1 MRVKRQMLGW
11 LCLLTLLFLLPAC
24 RADGQESPGTDL
36 SAGSQVPTETEEQ
49 PPPAPVDRSTK
60 IDICDLFSNHYFR
73 WSTAAFSVGLHLG
86 LSLTAG
92 PYAPKNL

>member
-1 MRVKRQMLGW
+1 MES
-11 LCLLTLLFLLPAC
+11 LLEKLFDTYGDTVL
-24 RADGQESPGTDL
+24 R
-36 SAGSQVPTETEEQ
+36 EQ
-49 PPPAPVDRSTK
+49 GVYSEAKILAALDEMPLDRSTK

-86 LSLTAG
+86 LSLPAG

>member
-1 MRVKRQMLGW
+1 MES
-11 LCLLTLLFLLPAC
+11 LLEKLFDTYGDTVL
-24 RADGQESPGTDL
+24 R
-36 SAGSQVPTETEEQ
+36 EQ
-49 PPPAPVDRSTK
+49 GVYSEAKIFAALDEMPLDRSTK

-92 PYAPKNL
+92 PCAPKDP

>member
-1 MRVKRQMLGW
+1 MES
-11 LCLLTLLFLLPAC
+11 LLEKLFDTYGDTVL
-24 RADGQESPGTDL
+24 R
-36 SAGSQVPTETEEQ
+36 EQ
-49 PPPAPVDRSTK
+49 GVYSEAKILAALDEIPLDQSTK

-86 LSLTAG
+86 RSLTAG